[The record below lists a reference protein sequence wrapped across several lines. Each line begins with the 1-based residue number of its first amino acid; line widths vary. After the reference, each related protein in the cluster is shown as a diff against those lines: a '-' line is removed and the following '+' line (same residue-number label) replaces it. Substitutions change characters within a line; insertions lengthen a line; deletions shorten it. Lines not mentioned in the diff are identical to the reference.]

1 MIKPSS
7 SVASGPS
14 CASNVGPP
22 TPEQIARI
30 IARLRAAGA
39 RVINRSGEDM
49 RPADVEALVKE
60 FFR

>member
-1 MIKPSS
+1 MIRPSS
-7 SVASGPS
+7 SDDCGPS
-14 CASNVGPP
+14 CVNSVGPP
-22 TPEQIARI
+22 TLEEIARI